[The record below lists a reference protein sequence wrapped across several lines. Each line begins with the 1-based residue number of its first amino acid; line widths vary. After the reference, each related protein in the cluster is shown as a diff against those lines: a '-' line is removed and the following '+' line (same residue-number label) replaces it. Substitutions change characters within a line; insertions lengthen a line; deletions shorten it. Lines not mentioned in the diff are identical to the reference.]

1 MENSQLKDLQEEVS
15 EATKQY
21 IPTTF
26 NSENGM
32 KNVLFANVKHNTLCA
47 H

>member
-21 IPTTF
+21 ILGQ
-26 NSENGM
+26 SENPVDM
-32 KNVLFANVKHNTLCA
+32 LNSHCQFA
-47 H
+47 

>member
-21 IPTTF
+21 ILTTF
-26 NSENGM
+26 NLKME
-32 KNVLFANVKHNTLCA
+32 
-47 H
+47 

>member
-21 IPTTF
+21 ILTTF
-26 NSENGM
+26 NSENE
-32 KNVLFANVKHNTLCA
+32 NVLFADVKHNTLCA

>member
-21 IPTTF
+21 ILTTF
-26 NSENGM
+26 NSVFITIEQPKLIRNIR
-32 KNVLFANVKHNTLCA
+32 V
-47 H
+47 

>member
-21 IPTTF
+21 ILTTF
-26 NSENGM
+26 NSCRSGECM
-32 KNVLFANVKHNTLCA
+32 ASRR
-47 H
+47 